1 MRTRQSVWIDRGLL
15 LVRVALAVVFI
26 AHGAQKLFVVGYPGV
41 TGFMASLGM
50 PFPAVSAALLIA
62 VELGGGIAL
71 LAGAFTRIVALLIA
85 FNMIVATVTVH
96 LANGFFLPTGYEF
109 TLTLML
115 ISAAVTMMGA
125 GAYSVD
131 AVWQGRHRREEP
143 AVYKAAA

>member
-1 MRTRQSVWIDRGLL
+1 MITRQSARIDRGLL

-41 TGFMASLGM
+41 TGFLASLGM

-71 LAGAFTRIVALLIA
+71 LAGAFTRLVASLIA

-96 LANGFFLPTGYEF
+96 LANGFFLPAGYEF
-109 TLTLML
+109 TLTLIL
-115 ISAAVTMMGA
+115 VSAAVTMMGA

-131 AVWQGRHRREEP
+131 AWWHNRHRDEETH
-143 AVYKAAA
+143 VYKAAA